1 MTALFNR
8 LGAIQRMRYCHT
20 LTSFQ
25 TLPLNSLDT
34 LRCTIILGRKDKIP
48 LGKLEEEKAQV
59 MTIKTVFYSPL

>member
-1 MTALFNR
+1 
-8 LGAIQRMRYCHT
+8 
-20 LTSFQ
+20 
-25 TLPLNSLDT
+25 LNSLDT